1 MKGLEIKE
9 KMKLWSKEIEGIV
22 GTFCVRDIP
31 EHAYMY
37 HTHMKNQ
44 DLINRL
50 LHGGKKNATT
60 FDIPMEMVAEYIRK
74 DLMDE
79 IERECFL
86 YALLYNSSHNVKV
99 YHDIWTDETIGHGYS
114 KSPSHNWKD
123 GPKTCRN
130 IGIYAIRDTHSR
142 FGFTILSVYPVFDE
156 EDEDEEV

>member
-9 KMKLWSKEIEGIV
+9 KMKLWSKQIEGIV

-79 IERECFL
+79 IERECKKS
-86 YALLYNSSHNVKV
+86 NSSKKKIKHQKEKLVRLLVILLKFEWEKSKKEVKADKILFISV
-99 YHDIWTDETIGHGYS
+99 ASWFAYVLIVCYFIFGI
-114 KSPSHNWKD
+114 KD
-123 GPKTCRN
+123 
-130 IGIYAIRDTHSR
+130 
-142 FGFTILSVYPVFDE
+142 L
-156 EDEDEEV
+156 